1 MNVQT
6 KYLRYTFSKVYVFC
20 FRVQREQLAAIF
32 QLLRDKQDTFGEVT
46 ESDLQEQLK
55 LYSIWQTSSKDCTER
70 RTGMSVVYVDLVKLL
85 AIFIDLN
92 TFYASVQ
99 VNTCRK

>member
-6 KYLRYTFSKVYVFC
+6 KYLLYIFYKVYVFC

-55 LYSIWQTSSKDCTER
+55 LYSIWQISSKDCTER
-70 RTGMSVVYVDLVKLL
+70 RTRMSVVYVDLVKLL
-85 AIFIDLN
+85 VIFIDLN
-92 TFYASVQ
+92 TVQ
-99 VNTCRK
+99 INTCHK